1 MEINEKL
8 MREMKKKIELEMN
21 KKEIEVVEH
30 WRKELDVIY
39 KKRYENLSSLQVD
52 MKGLMERMAN
62 RAAILSRMVK
72 EAM

>member
-8 MREMKKKIELEMN
+8 MREMKKKIDLEMN

-30 WRKELDVIY
+30 WKKELDVIY
-39 KKRYENLSSLQVD
+39 RKRYENLSSIQVD
-52 MKGLMERMAN
+52 IKGLMERMAN